1 MLNIQVF
8 PVFLRGKSAL
18 RISVICNQFEYKSH
32 LYFLKLPMEIG
43 SKSKS
48 RHKFNFSSLMGQIFH
63 SGSKCSKCPQISLSV
78 VVLSLCFC
86 PTTCP
91 LFLSQS
97 FQGWIKGSPS
107 SQIFSHFPERTG
119 FLCWLLWGT
128 PYCGPGHRPG
138 TGLLRL
144 LSLVEMGGMMK
155 ESCLCFFFLS
165 KKSIWFLE
173 VWKQPNF
180 PLCLQGNE
188 KNWIG

>member
-8 PVFLRGKSAL
+8 PVFLREKSAL

-63 SGSKCSKCPQISLSV
+63 SESKCSKCPQISLRV

-91 LFLSQS
+91 LFSSQS
-97 FQGWIKGSPS
+97 FQGWIKGSTS

-119 FLCWLLWGT
+119 FSLLVA
-128 PYCGPGHRPG
+128 
-138 TGLLRL
+138 LRHPIL
-144 LSLVEMGGMMK
+144 WSRAQTRNRSVEVAEFGGDGWDDERK
-155 ESCLCFFFLS
+155 LFIFFLS
-165 KKSIWFLE
+165 L
-173 VWKQPNF
+173 
-180 PLCLQGNE
+180 
-188 KNWIG
+188 